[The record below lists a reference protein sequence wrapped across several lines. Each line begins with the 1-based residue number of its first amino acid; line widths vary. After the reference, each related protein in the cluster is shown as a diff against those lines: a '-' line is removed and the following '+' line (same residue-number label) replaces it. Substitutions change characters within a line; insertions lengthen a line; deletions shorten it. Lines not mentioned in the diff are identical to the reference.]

1 MYIYFNKAKAFL
13 ETFNESGFKV
23 QKSLKFLIFI
33 LLGEKMLEENGIIQL
48 L

>member
-13 ETFNESGFKV
+13 ETFNESCFKV
-23 QKSLKFLIFI
+23 QKSLKFLNFI

-48 L
+48 Q